1 MKYPCGI
8 IKDLL
13 PLYIDDICAPESKD
27 AIEAHLSD
35 CADCKQFYN
44 AMKEPSRFDSHE
56 ANTNDTQMAN
66 SLKQVKRTIS
76 RKIRNIVL
84 CAAAAV
90 ALCIGGYWLLFQ
102 APIKEVPLE
111 DVSIS
116 ANVYSLEELKAQG
129 TEAPHDSDIDISS
142 HENDRSTRYEIT
154 VPELGSMTITEE
166 AIQRCKCIS
175 TISLESD
182 YFLRTVKKDIK
193 DNIIYITAIKT
204 TVLNNKA
211 GSFNHRTMT
220 LEFQEI
226 DKIVYVD
233 KNGAETL
240 LWSE

>member
-13 PLYIDDICAPESKD
+13 PLYIDDVCAPESKD
-27 AIEAHLSD
+27 AIETHLSD

-44 AMKEPSRFDSHE
+44 TMKAPNRFNPQNTD
-56 ANTNDTQMAN
+56 TNDAQMAD

-129 TEAPHDSDIDISS
+129 TQAPHDSDTDIAS
-142 HENDRSTRYEIT
+142 HENDSSTPFEIK
-154 VPELGSMTITEE
+154 VPELGSLTITEE

-193 DNIIYITAIKT
+193 D
-204 TVLNNKA
+204 
-211 GSFNHRTMT
+211 T
-220 LEFQEI
+220 L
-226 DKIVYVD
+226 
-233 KNGAETL
+233 
-240 LWSE
+240 

>member
-13 PLYIDDICAPESKD
+13 PLYIDDVCAPESKE
-27 AIEAHLSD
+27 AIEAHLSN

-44 AMKEPSRFDSHE
+44 AMKAPNRFAPQE
-56 ANTNDTQMAN
+56 ADVNDAQMAD

-129 TEAPHDSDIDISS
+129 TEAPHDSDADISS
-142 HENDRSTRYEIT
+142 HENDRSTPYEIKI
-154 VPELGSMTITEE
+154 PELGSMTITEE

-204 TVLNNKA
+204 TLLNNKA
-211 GSFNHRTMT
+211 GSFNRRTMT

-233 KNGAETL
+233 KNGAETV

>member
-13 PLYIDDICAPESKD
+13 PLYIDDVCAPESKD
-27 AIEAHLSD
+27 AIETHLSD

-44 AMKEPSRFDSHE
+44 TMKAPNRFNSQ
-56 ANTNDTQMAN
+56 NTDINDAQMAD
-66 SLKQVKRTIS
+66 SLKHVKRTIS

-154 VPELGSMTITEE
+154 VPELGSMTITEDTIQKCKYVS
-166 AIQRCKCIS
+166 AISI
-175 TISLESD
+175 ESD
-182 YFLRTVKKDIK
+182 YFLRTVRKETK
-193 DNIIYITAIKT
+193 DNIIYISAIRT
-204 TVLNNKA
+204 TVLNNGA
-211 GSFNHRTMT
+211 GSFNHQTMGME
-220 LEFQEI
+220 LQNI
-226 DKIVYVD
+226 HKIVYVD

>member
-13 PLYIDDICAPESKD
+13 PLYIDDVCAPESKE

-44 AMKEPSRFDSHE
+44 TMKAPNRFNSQNTD
-56 ANTNDTQMAN
+56 TNDTQMAD

-111 DVSIS
+111 NVSIS

-129 TEAPHDSDIDISS
+129 TEVPHDSDTDISS
-142 HENDRSTRYEIT
+142 HENDRSTPYEIKI
-154 VPELGSMTITEE
+154 PELGSMTITEE

-204 TVLNNKA
+204 TALNNKA
-211 GSFNHRTMT
+211 GSFNRRTMT

-233 KNGAETL
+233 KNGTETV
-240 LWSE
+240 LWSK

>member
-13 PLYIDDICAPESKD
+13 PLYIDDVCAPESKA

-35 CADCKQFYN
+35 CADCNQFYN
-44 AMKEPSRFDSHE
+44 AMKAPNRFDPQE
-56 ANTNDTQMAN
+56 ADTNDAQMAD

-76 RKIRNIVL
+76 RKIRNVVL

-129 TEAPHDSDIDISS
+129 TEATHDSETTIFS
-142 HENDRSTRYEIT
+142 HENDRSPLYEIT
-154 VPELGSMTITEE
+154 VPELGKFSITEDTIQKCKFVS
-166 AIQRCKCIS
+166 AIS
-175 TISLESD
+175 VESE
-182 YFLRTVKKDIK
+182 YFLRTIKMDTKDHT
-193 DNIIYITAIKT
+193 IYISAIKT
-204 TVLNNKA
+204 TALNNKA
-211 GSFNHRTMT
+211 NSFNKKAMT
-220 LEFQEI
+220 IEMQEI
-226 DKIVYVD
+226 NKIVYVD
-233 KNGAETL
+233 RSGAETL

>member
-13 PLYIDDICAPESKD
+13 PLYIDDVCAPESKE

-35 CADCKQFYN
+35 CADCKQSYN
-44 AMKEPSRFDSHE
+44 AMKAPNRFNSQNTD
-56 ANTNDTQMAN
+56 TNDAQMAD

-116 ANVYSLEELKAQG
+116 ANVYSLEDLKAQG
-129 TEAPHDSDIDISS
+129 TELSHDSNTDIAS

-154 VPELGSMTITEE
+154 VPELGSLTITEDTIQKCKYVS
-166 AIQRCKCIS
+166 AISI
-175 TISLESD
+175 ESD
-182 YFLRTVKKDIK
+182 YYLRTVRKETK

-204 TVLNNKA
+204 TALNNKA

-220 LEFQEI
+220 LEIQEI